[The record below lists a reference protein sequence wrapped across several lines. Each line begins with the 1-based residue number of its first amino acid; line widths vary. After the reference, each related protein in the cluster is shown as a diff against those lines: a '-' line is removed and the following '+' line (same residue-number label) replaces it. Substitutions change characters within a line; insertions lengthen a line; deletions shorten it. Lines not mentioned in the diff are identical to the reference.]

1 MICGDSLIF
10 PVVGGAVVDGPA
22 PPGAMLGVAVEV
34 SASLSAI
41 SLSIHSLWAAVNS
54 VSALGGSSASDII
67 CLLAANCL
75 LLASLLANGVP
86 RVR

>member
-22 PPGAMLGVAVEV
+22 PGAMLGVAVEV

-54 VSALGGSSASDII
+54 VSALGGSSDSDII
-67 CLLAANCL
+67 CLLAANWL